1 MSEHDVAG
9 AVGAINAVVAAGAVP
24 AANLLGKNGAAAHLV
39 SCDICETLCSTK
51 YASFTHCPCCGA
63 SLHLRDKDSLAKSA
77 AYLLAAA
84 ILYIPANL
92 LPVMHTETIFG
103 GQDDTIMS
111 GVLLLLET
119 GSWPLALLV
128 FFASIMVPMLKL
140 FSISLL
146 LLTCW
151 RKSTSNPLPR
161 TQLFRLIEAVG
172 RWSMLDVYVVTVLVA
187 LVQFQ
192 SLASVHPGG
201 GALAFGAVV
210 VLTMLSAQSFDSRLI
225 WSAIETSH
233 E

>member
-1 MSEHDVAG
+1 MSEHDALAG
-9 AVGAINAVVAAGAVP
+9 RQLI
-24 AANLLGKNGAAAHLV
+24 GKNGATEHLLT
-39 SCDICETLCSTK
+39 CDICDALCSTQDE
-51 YASFTHCPCCGA
+51 SVTRCPCCDA
-63 SLHLRDKDSLAKSA
+63 SLHLRHPDSLAKSA
-77 AYLLAAA
+77 AYLIAAA

-103 GQDDTIMS
+103 AQDDTIMS
-111 GVLLLLET
+111 GVLVLLES

-128 FFASIMVPMLKL
+128 FFASIVVPLLKL
-140 FSISLL
+140 LSISLL

-151 RKSTSNPLPR
+151 RKSAWNPLPR
-161 TQLFRLIEAVG
+161 TQLFRIVEAVG

-192 SLASVHPGG
+192 SLASVYPGG

-225 WSAIETSH
+225 WAAIETSH